1 LDEGQI
7 FQASWELQGLKFWG
21 VPADDFD
28 MEKVPPQLQLRE
40 LIVLADGTEVAV
52 GHGTGGQYLV
62 VSLSGRCGACWV
74 CAPATDRALECVRN
88 GLTSPWSVIHHS
100 ATGTVDVYR
109 CRIDGS
115 VQESVVLCSA
125 LPVGR
130 GVLAAA

>member
-1 LDEGQI
+1 
-7 FQASWELQGLKFWG
+7 
-21 VPADDFD
+21 

-40 LIVLADGTEVAV
+40 SIPLADGTEVAV

-62 VSLSGRCGACWV
+62 IRITGRGGACWV
-74 CAPATDRALECVRN
+74 CAPASDRAVECVRS
-88 GLTSPWSVIHHS
+88 GFASPWSVVHHS

-109 CRIDGS
+109 SRLDGT

-130 GVLAAA
+130 SVLAAA

>member
-1 LDEGQI
+1 
-7 FQASWELQGLKFWG
+7 
-21 VPADDFD
+21 

-40 LIVLADGTEVAV
+40 LIPLADGTEVAV

-62 VSLSGRCGACWV
+62 MFVSGRGGACWV
-74 CAPATDRALECVRN
+74 CAPASDRAVECVRE
-88 GLTSPWSVIHHS
+88 GLASPWSVIHHS

-109 CRIDGS
+109 SLLDGT
-115 VQESVVLCSA
+115 VHESVVLCST